1 LTIAKVSFS
10 IKLADFQASGG
21 ADICHLTSVTCHP
34 ALSTIYRKSKA
45 GQKMKNLFALLLVAV
60 ISMML
65 VAQVA
70 AGNWKKIKIAT
81 EGAYPPWN
89 SIDASGNLVGFE
101 IELAKDLC
109 KRMNVACE
117 IVTHKWRGIIKGL
130 NSGKYDAIMAGM
142 SITEDRKKLVRFSR
156 NYADSPVRFVVRKDN
171 PAANFS
177 PKLKR
182 LTLDDISPAEKVAID
197 AIIETFRGKIIGVQ
211 VATTHAKFAD
221 QYLGDHAEIRIYDFQ
236 HTIDLELYQGR
247 LDALIGGMA
256 YWVPIINSDR
266 GKEYKMVGPYMT
278 GGPLGEGV
286 GVAVRKTEKDLAD
299 MFSGAIDETIK
310 DGSLKKLAIKWFTYD
325 ASAQE

>member
-1 LTIAKVSFS
+1 
-10 IKLADFQASGG
+10 
-21 ADICHLTSVTCHP
+21 
-34 ALSTIYRKSKA
+34 
-45 GQKMKNLFALLLVAV
+45 MKNLFALCLVAV

-70 AGNWKKIKIAT
+70 AGNLKTIKIAT

-89 SIDASGNLVGFE
+89 FVDASGNLAGFE
-101 IELAKDLC
+101 IELAEDLC
-109 KRMNVACE
+109 RRMNVACE

-130 NSGKYDAIMAGM
+130 NSGRYDAIMAGM
-142 SITEDRKKLVRFSR
+142 SITDERKEIVRFSR
-156 NYADSPVRFVVRKDN
+156 NYADTPNIFVVRKDHPLADFRPELTQLTLNDIN
-171 PAANFS
+171 PAEQA
-177 PKLKR
+177 
-182 LTLDDISPAEKVAID
+182 AID
-197 AIIETFRGKIIGVQ
+197 ALVEAFKGKIVGVQ

-247 LDALIGGMA
+247 LDALIGGVA
-256 YWVPIINSDR
+256 YWAPMINSDQ
-266 GKEYKMVGPYMT
+266 GKEYKIINLYMT

-299 MFSGAIDETIK
+299 MFSGAIDEAIK

>member
-1 LTIAKVSFS
+1 
-10 IKLADFQASGG
+10 
-21 ADICHLTSVTCHP
+21 
-34 ALSTIYRKSKA
+34 
-45 GQKMKNLFALLLVAV
+45 MKNLFALLLVAV

-142 SITEDRKKLVRFSR
+142 SITDERKEMVRFSR
-156 NYADSPVRFVVRKDN
+156 NYADTPNIFVVRKDH
-171 PAANFS
+171 PLADFR
-177 PKLKR
+177 PELTQ
-182 LTLDDISPAEKVAID
+182 LTLNDISPAEQAAID
-197 AIIETFRGKIIGVQ
+197 ALVEAFKGKIVGVQ

-247 LDALIGGMA
+247 LDALIGGVA
-256 YWVPIINSDR
+256 YWAPMINSDQ
-266 GKEYKMVGPYMT
+266 GKEYKIINLYMT

-310 DGSLKKLAIKWFTYD
+310 DGTLKKLAIKWFTYD